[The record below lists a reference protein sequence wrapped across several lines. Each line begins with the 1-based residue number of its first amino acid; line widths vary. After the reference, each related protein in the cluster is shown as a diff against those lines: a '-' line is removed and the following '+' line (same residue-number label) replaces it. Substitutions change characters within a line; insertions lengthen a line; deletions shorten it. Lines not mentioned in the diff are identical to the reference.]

1 MFSRV
6 YSSDEILALPA
17 SIQIPRIRI
26 SFPTPSLISSR
37 SKSLNQSIVVA
48 RMLKVSYYRPVK
60 QIDRFVG
67 NLNLY
72 LKKKRK

>member
-26 SFPTPSLISSR
+26 PFPTSPLISSR

-67 NLNLY
+67 NLY

>member
-26 SFPTPSLISSR
+26 SFPTPLFISSR

-67 NLNLY
+67 NLY

>member
-67 NLNLY
+67 NLY

>member
-26 SFPTPSLISSR
+26 SFPTPLFISSR
-37 SKSLNQSIVVA
+37 SKSLNQSIVVKGI
-48 RMLKVSYYRPVK
+48 LLSTC
-60 QIDRFVG
+60 
-67 NLNLY
+67 
-72 LKKKRK
+72 

>member
-26 SFPTPSLISSR
+26 PFPTPPLISSR

-48 RMLKVSYYRPVK
+48 RMLKISYYRPVK

-67 NLNLY
+67 NLY